1 MPWKVFTQSLALTN
15 FGNKLANDQFI
26 QRQKCLLLPKYSPKV
41 GLFGLWTILLPSGA
55 PFRGHTRKVGACNPS
70 TPCDGLQSMLY
81 LCAVSG
87 LVISRMEDIL
97 EHGCLDIVA
106 FLPFL
111 ERDGFNFLANLVL
124 VHLLF
129 GEVSPSPFSIWT
141 LNRYFPLILFD
152 RYCRLDFCRCLVG
165 DLQGMLIRHVQIK
178 SRKLSLYAIGDELNA
193 VNK

>member
-1 MPWKVFTQSLALTN
+1 MEVLFLYWCIN
-15 FGNKLANDQFI
+15 F
-26 QRQKCLLLPKYSPKV
+26 
-41 GLFGLWTILLPSGA
+41 TILWCCKVTYYTSWQTTSLYSVKNASYCLNIA
-55 PFRGHTRKVGACNPS
+55 PKWGNSVFELFCCHLETHFEVIQEKSAHVNPS

-129 GEVSPSPFSIWT
+129 GEVSPSPFSI
-141 LNRYFPLILFD
+141 
-152 RYCRLDFCRCLVG
+152 
-165 DLQGMLIRHVQIK
+165 
-178 SRKLSLYAIGDELNA
+178 
-193 VNK
+193 

>member
-1 MPWKVFTQSLALTN
+1 MPWRVFAQSLALTN
-15 FGNKLANDQFI
+15 SGDQLANELFV
-26 QRQKCLLLPKYSPKV
+26 QRQNASCSLNIAPKWGDSV
-41 GLFGLWTILLPSGA
+41 FELFCCHLETHFDVKQEKSA
-55 PFRGHTRKVGACNPS
+55 HVDPS

-87 LVISRMEDIL
+87 LVVSRMEAIL

-111 ERDGFNFLANLVL
+111 ERDGFNFFANLSL

-129 GEVSPSPFSIWT
+129 GEVPPSLLSIWT
-141 LNRYFPLILFD
+141 LNRYLPSSLFD

-165 DLQGMLIRHVQIK
+165 DLQGMLVRHV
-178 SRKLSLYAIGDELNA
+178 
-193 VNK
+193 

>member
-15 FGNKLANDQFI
+15 SGYSWLTSCLYNVINASYSLNIAPKWGDSLFELFCCHLETHFEVI
-26 QRQKCLLLPKYSPKV
+26 QEKSAHV
-41 GLFGLWTILLPSGA
+41 D
-55 PFRGHTRKVGACNPS
+55 PS

-87 LVISRMEDIL
+87 LVVSRMEAVL

-111 ERDGFNFLANLVL
+111 ERDGFNFFANLSL

-129 GEVSPSPFSIWT
+129 GEVPPSLLSIWT
-141 LNRYFPLILFD
+141 LNRYLPSSLFD

-165 DLQGMLIRHVQIK
+165 DL
-178 SRKLSLYAIGDELNA
+178 
-193 VNK
+193 